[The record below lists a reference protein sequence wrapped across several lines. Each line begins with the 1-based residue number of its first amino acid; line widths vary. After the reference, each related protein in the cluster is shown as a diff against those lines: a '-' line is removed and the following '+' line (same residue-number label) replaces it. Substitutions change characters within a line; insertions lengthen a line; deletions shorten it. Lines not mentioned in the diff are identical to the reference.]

1 MKVVFLYAGGRS
13 ARWPA
18 ARDGLAPGDFFYGA
32 VEMAARGHQ
41 VEILDVVSGRGV
53 VSRFDGLLSP
63 LCPPKMRAGE
73 VAALW
78 RLRATLDAS
87 DAVVA
92 TTSGL
97 AFAAAL
103 LRAAGGFSKP
113 LFGIHCGIVNFVHG
127 RWTASVAGLLL
138 DRMAPFLFADSE
150 KPGFARQFGC
160 THVQSLWFGAD
171 HTYWTPVPTA
181 GERLGV
187 LAVGND
193 ARRDFDTLVAA
204 ARLATDV
211 PFRVVTRRPPPTDLP
226 PNVTW
231 SRGDWKGEGLSD
243 EELRELYRKAAC
255 VVVPLTDSPQPSGQ
269 SVAMQAALC
278 GAPVVITQ
286 TSGWWGANVV
296 RPGEDLLTVPENDA
310 AALVRAIR
318 QSLGQL
324 FPLGR
329 RLIDAGWTMEGFSR
343 RLEQR
348 IMKELQ

>member
-41 VEILDVVSGRGV
+41 MEVLDVASGQGL
-53 VSRFDGLLSP
+53 VSRFDGLLAP
-63 LCPPKMRAGE
+63 LCPPKMRAGD

-78 RLRATLDAS
+78 RLRAILNAS

-103 LRAAGGFSKP
+103 LRVAGGFSKP
-113 LFGIHCGIVNFVHG
+113 VFGIHCGIVNFVHSG
-127 RWTASVAGLLL
+127 WTAAVAGFLLKH
-138 DRMAPFLFADSE
+138 MVSVLFADSE
-150 KPGFARQFGC
+150 KTGFAGQFGC
-160 THVQSLWFGAD
+160 DQAESLWFGVD
-171 HTYWTPVPTA
+171 HTYWTPPSS
-181 GERLGV
+181 GERVGV

-193 ARRDFDTLVAA
+193 ARRDFETLVAA
-204 ARLATDV
+204 ARLAADV
-211 PFRVVTRRPPPTDLP
+211 PFQIVTRRPPPKDLP
-226 PNVTW
+226 SNVTW
-231 SRGDWKGEGLSD
+231 SRGDWKGEGISD
-243 EELRELYRKAAC
+243 QELRELYRKAAC
-255 VVVPLTDSPQPSGQ
+255 VVVPLTESPQPAGQ

-278 GAPVVITQ
+278 GAPVVITR
-286 TSGWWGANVV
+286 TSGWWGADVV
-296 RPGEDLLTVPENDA
+296 RPGEDLLTVPEKDA
-310 AALVRAIR
+310 EALAHAIR
-318 QSLGQL
+318 RCMGRS

-329 RLIDAGWTMEGFSR
+329 RLIDGGWTMEGFSN

-348 IMKELQ
+348 IMEELR